1 MQPTLLVLAAGM
13 GSRYG
18 GLKQIDPVGP
28 SDETLLD
35 YNIFDARRAGF
46 NRVVFVIRRSI
57 EADFKSIIGPRYQG
71 KMAVDYAFQE
81 LDLLPAG
88 YTVPP
93 GREKPWGTSHAIL
106 AAKDVIREP
115 FAIVNADDCYGR
127 DALAQAASH
136 LGKLTAQESVPE
148 YGLVGY
154 PLRNTLS
161 ENGTV
166 SRGICQADPSGFLT
180 SVVEETKIEKDGNG
194 GKITRPDGSIAKFT
208 GEEPV
213 SMNLWIFTPDVF
225 PKIEAGFRSF
235 LNRSAGEL
243 KSEYYIPSLAD
254 ELIQAGQAKFRVL
267 STTSTWL
274 GVTYREDKPHVQ
286 AGIRKLVDAG
296 VYPERLD

>member
-1 MQPTLLVLAAGM
+1 MGNTLLVLAAGM

-28 SDETLLD
+28 SGETLLD

-46 NRVVFVIRRSI
+46 DRVVFVIRRSI
-57 EADFKSIIGPRYQG
+57 EADFKSIIGPRYEG
-71 KMAVDYAFQE
+71 KIAVDYAFQE
-81 LDLLPAG
+81 LNLLPAG
-88 YTVPP
+88 YTVPA
-93 GREKPWGTSHAIL
+93 GREKPWGTSHAVL
-106 AAKDVIREP
+106 AAKDTIREP

-127 DALAQAASH
+127 DALVQAASH
-136 LGKLTAQESVPE
+136 LGKLSSQGSVPE

-154 PLRNTLS
+154 PMRNTLS

-166 SRGICQADPSGFLT
+166 SRGVCQVDGKGFLT

-194 GKITRPDGSIAKFT
+194 GKIARPDGTTARFT
-208 GEEPV
+208 GDEPV
-213 SMNLWIFTPDVF
+213 SMNLWTFTPDVF
-225 PKIEAGFRSF
+225 PKIEAGFKAF
-235 LNRSAGEL
+235 LDRSAGDL

-254 ELIQAGQAKFRVL
+254 ELIQSGQAQFRVL
-267 STTSTWL
+267 TTTSTWL
-274 GVTYREDKPHVQ
+274 GVTYREDKPLVQ